1 MGQAFADGTDLVLP
15 IGIVSA
21 SLPFSSPRHSS
32 RYSSHSS
39 RHLQSRCR
47 THQKCCA
54 QRTGVYRMVGSNCLM
69 TIYLGVASDLST
81 QRLSRQ

>member
-1 MGQAFADGTDLVLP
+1 MGQAFADETDLVLP
-15 IGIVSA
+15 IGIVST
-21 SLPFSSPRHSS
+21 SLPFSSPR
-32 RYSSHSS
+32 HSS

-54 QRTGVYRMVGSNCLM
+54 QRTGVHRMVGSNCLM